1 MSEET
6 KIDRGVR
13 AERLLS
19 DPMLAEGFAA
29 VREAVLAKFEASPV
43 RDTEGRERLFLML
56 KALNDVKGHLEQ
68 AVREGKFAVKL
79 RDEKRRFQIFSR

>member
-1 MSEET
+1 MSEQA

-13 AERLLS
+13 AERLLG
-19 DPMLAEGFAA
+19 DEMLKEGFDA
-29 VREAVLAKFEASPV
+29 VREAILAKFETSPV

-56 KALNDVKGHLEQ
+56 KALNDVKSHLEQ
-68 AVREGKFAVKL
+68 AVREGKYALRL

>member
-1 MSEET
+1 MDQQ

-13 AERLLS
+13 AERLLG
-19 DPMLAEGFAA
+19 DPMLAEGFDA
-29 VREAVLAKFEASPV
+29 VRQAILAKFETSPV

-79 RDEKRRFQIFSR
+79 REEKRRFSVFSR